1 MAAVVVWPATAARAP
16 DRLAYGKHGKALR
29 WHIVALY
36 IDWAL
41 SCVTI
46 AALLNGPVVHRKLI
60 SSKTVQRILD
70 IFYANLDQG
79 RRPSRTRNIP
89 DPIWDFI
96 LQTIAIDPDL
106 FLDEIQRLVKTNYN
120 YTVPI
125 STLCRNSNDA
135 GLTVRVLQLRSIDRY
150 LQAEQ
155 DWARLATTHDPR
167 MFIFIDYIHQIRAR
181 ESDAA
186 AEVGQLRQL
195 LSFQQRTIF
204 RREAL
209 WSPECPHPCARGA
222 KACPRPRLHALRKA
236 RRREK
241 KRKYKRALRE
251 EDREKRQGATP
262 TRPRQATRGAE
273 RRGEE
278 TRRLICPPRYFA
290 RINSGWNG
298 VH

>member
-1 MAAVVVWPATAARAP
+1 MCIR
-16 DRLAYGKHGKALR
+16 D
-29 WHIVALY
+29 
-36 IDWAL
+36 
-41 SCVTI
+41 S
-46 AALLNGPVVHRKLI
+46 
-60 SSKTVQRILD
+60 
-70 IFYANLDQG
+70 
-79 RRPSRTRNIP
+79 
-89 DPIWDFI
+89 
-96 LQTIAIDPDL
+96 
-106 FLDEIQRLVKTNYN
+106 N

-209 WSPECPHPCARGA
+209 WSPECPHPCARGV
-222 KACPRPRLHALRKA
+222 KACPRPRLH
-236 RRREK
+236 ES
-241 KRKYKRALRE
+241 E
-251 EDREKRQGATP
+251 H
-262 TRPRQATRGAE
+262 
-273 RRGEE
+273 
-278 TRRLICPPRYFA
+278 
-290 RINSGWNG
+290 G
-298 VH
+298 VDG

>member
-70 IFYANLDQG
+70 IFHANLDQG

-186 AEVGQLRQL
+186 AEVSQLRQL

-209 WSPECPHPCARGA
+209 WSPECPQPPSMCERFQSLPTTAPARSSKGEEE
-222 KACPRPRLHALRKA
+222 
-236 RRREK
+236 REK
-241 KRKYKRALRE
+241 
-251 EDREKRQGATP
+251 T
-262 TRPRQATRGAE
+262 
-273 RRGEE
+273 
-278 TRRLICPPRYFA
+278 
-290 RINSGWNG
+290 
-298 VH
+298 

>member
-209 WSPECPHPCARGA
+209 WSPECPQPPSMCERCQSLPTTAPARSSKGEEE
-222 KACPRPRLHALRKA
+222 
-236 RRREK
+236 REK
-241 KRKYKRALRE
+241 
-251 EDREKRQGATP
+251 T
-262 TRPRQATRGAE
+262 
-273 RRGEE
+273 
-278 TRRLICPPRYFA
+278 
-290 RINSGWNG
+290 
-298 VH
+298 

>member
-1 MAAVVVWPATAARAP
+1 VVVWPATAARAP

-106 FLDEIQRLVKTNYN
+106 FLDEAPK
-120 YTVPI
+120 
-125 STLCRNSNDA
+125 S
-135 GLTVRVLQLRSIDRY
+135 
-150 LQAEQ
+150 
-155 DWARLATTHDPR
+155 PR
-167 MFIFIDYIHQIRAR
+167 AIP
-181 ESDAA
+181 S
-186 AEVGQLRQL
+186 VTGTQL
-195 LSFQQRTIF
+195 LRTN
-204 RREAL
+204 
-209 WSPECPHPCARGA
+209 
-222 KACPRPRLHALRKA
+222 KTRKA
-236 RRREK
+236 KKQTTVSSERHVSLRNRREK
-241 KRKYKRALRE
+241 TSPWVPFVPL
-251 EDREKRQGATP
+251 
-262 TRPRQATRGAE
+262 
-273 RRGEE
+273 
-278 TRRLICPPRYFA
+278 
-290 RINSGWNG
+290 
-298 VH
+298 